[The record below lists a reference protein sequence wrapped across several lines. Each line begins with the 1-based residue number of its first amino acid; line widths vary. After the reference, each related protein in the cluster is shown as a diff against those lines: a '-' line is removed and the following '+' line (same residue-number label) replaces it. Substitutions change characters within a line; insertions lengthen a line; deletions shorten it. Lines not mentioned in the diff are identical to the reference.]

1 MAHAVEAVG
10 LVKRYGETTALAGA
24 DLAVAQGTIMGV
36 LGPNGAGKTTM
47 VRVLTTLIR
56 ADAGEARV
64 AGYDVRRDGQQV
76 RALIGLSGQFSA
88 TDGNLT
94 GRENLRMIGRLYQ
107 LGRGEARTRADDL
120 IERLGLGDAAD
131 RPARGYS
138 GGMNRRL
145 DLAAAIIGRAPV
157 LFLDEPTTGLDPAS
171 RRDIWELIRE
181 LVDDGTT
188 LLLTTQYLDEADRL
202 ADRIAVIDHG
212 AVIAEGTVEE
222 LKSRIG
228 GDVLEL
234 RPSDPARLDDA
245 ERALSALG
253 PTHRVDDER
262 SAPAIGLA
270 VGEDPEL
277 IARAVRAVDAQGIG
291 LIDVSVRRPSL
302 DDVFLT
308 MTGRPPATPT
318 GGTDAQ
324 ATT

>member
-1 MAHAVEAVG
+1 MTTTHAVEAVG

-24 DLAVAQGTIMGV
+24 DLAVAKGTIMGV

-64 AGYDVRRDGQQV
+64 AGYDVRREGQQV

-107 LGRGEARTRADDL
+107 LGRAEARTRADDL

-188 LLLTTQYLDEADRL
+188 LVLTTQYLDEADRL

-212 AVIAEGTVEE
+212 VVIAEGTVEE
-222 LKSRIG
+222 LKSRVG

-245 ERALSALG
+245 ERALSGLG

-270 VGEDPEL
+270 YGRGP
-277 IARAVRAVDAQGIG
+277 RADRAGGPGRRCAGHRADRRERSPAEPRRRLSDDDRQAPHDAH
-291 LIDVSVRRPSL
+291 R
-302 DDVFLT
+302 
-308 MTGRPPATPT
+308 
-318 GGTDAQ
+318 
-324 ATT
+324 